1 VDPSSGGSPWSP
13 RRRETARRTGAGKS
27 GNSQGKI
34 PLMEKEDD
42 RKIGTNDKKI
52 QLIFKKEK
60 IGTNDKKIQ
69 ILFKFI
75 CDYLGQKCDYLEQ
88 KKRKN
93 SF

>member
-1 VDPSSGGSPWSP
+1 
-13 RRRETARRTGAGKS
+13 
-27 GNSQGKI
+27 
-34 PLMEKEDD
+34 MEKEDD

-52 QLIFKKEK
+52 QLIFKTEK

-69 ILFKFI
+69 LIFKTEKIGTNDKKYKFYLSLFARKMRLF
-75 CDYLGQKCDYLEQ
+75 GT